1 MAYRKAKR
9 SRATTVANENTA
21 GKKVAAETTDVKKER
36 LLFGVDSTVESNDV
50 LQNSLTEFEWAVKNN
65 LK

>member
-9 SRATTVANENTA
+9 SRGTTVANENTV
-21 GKKVAAETTDVKKER
+21 GKKIAVETTDVKKER

>member
-9 SRATTVANENTA
+9 SRATTVANENTVA
-21 GKKVAAETTDVKKER
+21 KKVAAETTDVKKER